1 MRGEKQLF
9 FRCLLP
15 DVFCLFRSCPSRL
28 PGWYLIS
35 RRFLSS
41 CYLQRCHVN
50 CVWMCVCV
58 CFKTSSSSSSP
69 PLSSHVSNSFT
80 VTDPCHWHTKA
91 LAGGVIR
98 HIHTVSV
105 THTFY
110 TNTHGVM
117 WIFLLLLLY
126 WQQDPVLHLL

>member
-1 MRGEKQLF
+1 MRGKKPTF
-9 FRCLLP
+9 FQMFAPRCLLFIP
-15 DVFCLFRSCPSRL
+15 FMSFTSSWLILNLQTVLVLLLSPKMSCQL
-28 PGWYLIS
+28 
-35 RRFLSS
+35 
-41 CYLQRCHVN
+41 CVN
-50 CVWMCVCV
+50 VCVCV

-126 WQQDPVLHLL
+126 